1 MMDFA
6 LFQNRTT
13 LWPFAIRSRSESEGI
28 VSILSY
34 GDGVHLL
41 PLKSASK
48 MVGCDQSQSSLE
60 TYLLTTFVV
69 FEVASILIIVYHEV
83 LPSLPI
89 RQLDQGH
96 IPFPT
101 ICVGV
106 MKFLV

>member
-13 LWPFAIRSRSESEGI
+13 LWPFAIRSRSESEC
-28 VSILSY
+28 ILSY

-41 PLKSASK
+41 PLESASK

-69 FEVASILIIVYHEV
+69 FEVASILIIVYHDV